1 MVSIVN
7 YDQYR
12 GYSDYLLPLERL
24 TWKVFGTL
32 TFRDKSKRKSTPRST
47 SLRNDDFSRLLDNSF
62 YKLNINHEL
71 VPYFCRHEESVQDAW
86 HIHFII
92 AECKALR
99 ALSAKAICA
108 ELNAS
113 WHRDFRGVRGINGT
127 SHIEP
132 FNAEMPGLK
141 YICKLDKYKKNADN
155 GWVEYFIPSD
165 SLKRLIQETH
175 IGNQGVSFQNDEKN
189 SNNIPTNRIA
199 VVDECNSIDDPQY
212 RTDISRRQK

>member
-1 MVSIVN
+1 MVFDLN
-7 YDQYR
+7 YDQYK
-12 GYSDYLLPLERL
+12 GFSYYLQPLERL
-24 TWKVFGTL
+24 QWKVFGTL

-92 AECKALR
+92 AECKALK

-155 GWVEYFIPSD
+155 GWVEYFIPSE

-175 IGNQGVSFQNDEKN
+175 IGNQDVSFQNDGQC
-189 SNNIPTNRIA
+189 SANIQTSRQ
-199 VVDECNSIDDPQY
+199 DMDDMCNTRSDTRYSQ
-212 RTDISRRQK
+212 TIS

>member
-24 TWKVFGTL
+24 NWKVFGTL

-155 GWVEYFIPSD
+155 GWVEYFIPSE

-175 IGNQGVSFQNDEKN
+175 IGNQDVSFQNDGQC
-189 SNNIPTNRIA
+189 SANIQTSRQ
-199 VVDECNSIDDPQY
+199 DMDDMCNTRSDTRYSQ
-212 RTDISRRQK
+212 TIS

>member
-12 GYSDYLLPLERL
+12 GFSDYLLPLERL

-99 ALSAKAICA
+99 GLSAKAICA

-155 GWVEYFIPSD
+155 GWVEYFIPSE

-175 IGNQGVSFQNDEKN
+175 IGNQDVSLQNDGQY
-189 SNNIPTNRIA
+189 SANIQTSRQDMI
-199 VVDECNSIDDPQY
+199 DMCNTSSDTRRSQ
-212 RTDISRRQK
+212 TIS